1 MDLAPS
7 NRAPLVAP
15 FTKENVNYARLCR
28 LLIDCGTKALRITFE
43 GFFTPA
49 SPQGFLARPS
59 VYTSLKKL
67 YKERSGVLHNLHW
80 SRLYPTPPSSPSLED
95 FDITLLM
102 VLLRNTCGLT
112 PPATGWDSL
121 PSPSDKS
128 LEANIARV
136 KHYRNWVYGH
146 ATEASVDDPTFNALW
161 QDISSALMKLGIDA
175 HTIYVLRC
183 ESMDPETKQYYEEL
197 LEEYRKEEDTIR
209 NKVTAMESMNKCY
222 QASFKG

>member
-1 MDLAPS
+1 
-7 NRAPLVAP
+7 
-15 FTKENVNYARLCR
+15 
-28 LLIDCGTKALRITFE
+28 
-43 GFFTPA
+43 
-49 SPQGFLARPS
+49 
-59 VYTSLKKL
+59 
-67 YKERSGVLHNLHW
+67 
-80 SRLYPTPPSSPSLED
+80 
-95 FDITLLM
+95 M
-102 VLLRNTCGLT
+102 VLLRSTCGLT

-121 PSPSDKS
+121 PSPSDMS

-161 QDISSALMKLGIDA
+161 QDISSALMGLGVDA